1 MPWAGAKTTWV
12 AGEMV
17 SPDDLNRIEGNI
29 EEAFLGRNLG
39 FVGNAVDWNFNSTDF
54 ASEPYLKITHTPLTG
69 RTLTIVRFSVTSSI
83 AQLYQYALLVN
94 GARNPDLV
102 RLNGSTFSGGTLLA
116 ADTGVFLSSGIPTG
130 SPIVFQ
136 IEFKLI
142 SGSTAV
148 TVKGG
153 GRSMVVIDI

>member
-29 EEAFLGRNLG
+29 EEAFLGRNVSG
-39 FVGNAVDWNFNSTDF
+39 VGNATDWNFNSTVF
-54 ASEPYLKITHTPLTG
+54 ASEPYLKVTHTSFTG
-69 RTLTIVRFSVTSSI
+69 RTLTIVRFAVTSSI
-83 AQLYQYALLVN
+83 AQIYQYALLVN

-102 RLNGSTFSGGTLLA
+102 RLNGSTISGDVHLT
-116 ADTGVFLSSGIPTG
+116 ADSGIFVSVGVPTG

-136 IEFKLI
+136 VEFKLI
-142 SGSTAV
+142 SGSTAA